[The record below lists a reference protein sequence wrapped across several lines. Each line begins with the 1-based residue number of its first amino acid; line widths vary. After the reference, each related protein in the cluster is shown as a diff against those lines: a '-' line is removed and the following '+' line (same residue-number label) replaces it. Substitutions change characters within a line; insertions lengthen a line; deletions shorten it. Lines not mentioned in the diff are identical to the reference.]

1 MTGYAFD
8 FNGLRLEA
16 RASGALWWPGGG
28 WLIVAD
34 LHLGKSE
41 RMARRGGPLLP
52 PYEGL
57 ATLERLAAEIAA
69 LSPAAVI
76 SLGDGF
82 DDLAAAGA
90 LDAGIA
96 ARLADMGRGRDWVWI
111 GGNHDPAAPA
121 APAHVEAM
129 SQVRLLLSRGTGVKV
144 LDGASLMAFLW
155 RCSHTRDQ
163 PKIVAER
170 NSRADTTRQWD

>member
-1 MTGYAFD
+1 MPTTTSTS
-8 FNGLRLEA
+8 GLIERHWFLAYSGIGIALRSELGS
-16 RASGALWWPGGG
+16 ASSPSSFLSESSMSGVRCRIQIGLPRHSTVIFSPGFTP
-28 WLIVAD
+28 AM
-34 LHLGKSE
+34 S
-41 RMARRGGPLLP
+41 
-52 PYEGL
+52 
-57 ATLERLAAEIAA
+57 TSTAAPAA
-69 LSPAAVI
+69 LAFS
-76 SLGDGF
+76 DGAK
-82 DDLAAAGA
+82 LLTKGVASA
-90 LDAGIA
+90 
-96 ARLADMGRGRDWVWI
+96 
-111 GGNHDPAAPA
+111 AAPA